1 MEHSGTMTQPAT
13 QAERPDDAAR
23 EVYVLDEQIG
33 YLLRLANQRH
43 ALIFQ
48 EHTVLDLT
56 PTQLSAMV
64 RLLDEGECSQNEL
77 GRRTAMDVAT
87 IKGVVDR
94 LRAKGLVR
102 LRPDPNDRRRTTISV
117 PGPHEGLRATLHA
130 VGHRITQQTLKPLTP
145 AERRTLLRLLAKMV

>member
-1 MEHSGTMTQPAT
+1 MTNADDRVAALDDPA
-13 QAERPDDAAR
+13 ADP
-23 EVYVLDEQIG
+23 YVLDAQIG

-48 EHTVLDLT
+48 EHAILDLT
-56 PTQLSAMV
+56 RTQFSAMV

-94 LRAKGLVR
+94 LRAKGLVN
-102 LRPDPNDRRRTTISV
+102 LKPDPKDKRRTTIS
-117 PGPHEGLRATLHA
+117 PAGPKAELRDRLH
-130 VGHRITQQTLKPLTP
+130 GMGRTITEQTLAPLTRS
-145 AERRTLLRLLAKMV
+145 ERATLLRLLSRLT